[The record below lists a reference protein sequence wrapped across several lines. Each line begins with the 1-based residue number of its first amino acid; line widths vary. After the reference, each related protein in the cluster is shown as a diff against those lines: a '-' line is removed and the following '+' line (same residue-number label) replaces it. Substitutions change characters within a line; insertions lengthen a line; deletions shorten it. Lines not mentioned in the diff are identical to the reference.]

1 MDCNGNIYNI
11 GMGCCEPVL
20 GPIENY
26 YTKPTIDRMLDEI
39 TSAITSGCCITPE
52 EVDEKIDEA
61 ISGISVSGVTEEE
74 LNEAIASAKTE
85 IEGEIPS
92 LDGYATEQWVEDK
105 HYITGV
111 DLSDYALKSEIPVV
125 PTSNTAFTNDAGY
138 LTEHQSLS
146 GYATEAFVSA
156 FTYDKATID
165 EKVAGGGSFDPS
177 QYYNKTATDELLAEK
192 LDVTAYTPV
201 DLSNYYTTGE
211 TVNLVES
218 AVTRV
223 EDEIPTVPTSNT
235 AFTNDAG
242 YLTEHQ
248 SLSGYATEQ
257 WVEDKHYITGVDLS
271 NYATKAEI
279 PVVPTDISAFN
290 NDVGYITGVDLSNYA
305 TKDNLTA
312 ATDDMATK
320 TWVGQQGYL
329 TEHQSL
335 TAYSTTEQVNSAI
348 TQAVSGK
355 QDTLISGTNI
365 KTINNESLLGSGNIT
380 IQGGG
385 ATYTAGTGID
395 ITNDVIST
403 TLPITTGTGLYSV
416 VVATTDNQY
425 KPTASGSYSYA
436 EGKST
441 SATGNTAHAEGNTT
455 KAYGAYSHAE
465 GYNSTASN
473 DAAHAEGEYTSA
485 TGNSS
490 HAEGYN
496 TKAYGAYSHAEGNNA
511 IASGHSSHAEGNQTK
526 ANGKFSHAEGTY
538 TTAIGDD
545 SHAEGSNTTAVT
557 LHSHAEGAY
566 TKANQMYAHAEGR
579 FTVANGYYSH
589 AEGNYTVTYNDSEH
603 ASGEYNVSNT
613 GSTDADKTLFSVGN
627 GTQSSRHNAFEVRK
641 NGDVYVTSGGT
652 DVKLQDHLGGGG
664 TAYSAGTGIDITD
677 NVISSTL
684 PLSAGTGSKSIIEG
698 YHVNIASGAAS
709 HAEGLYTEAKNI
721 AEHAS
726 GMYNVSHTGNT
737 TAASTLFSVG
747 NGDENTRRN
756 AFEIR
761 QNGDIYIRKN
771 NTDVR
776 LQDITPGIWCGTM
789 AEYQQIS
796 GSTDNNTIYLIHS

>member
-1 MDCNGNIYNI
+1 MCDCQGKTYNI
-11 GMGCCEPVL
+11 AMCCEPQIKL

-52 EVDEKIDEA
+52 QVDEKIEEA
-61 ISGISVSGVTEEE
+61 ISGITVSGVTEEE

-177 QYYNKTATDELLAEK
+177 QYYNKTATDALLDEK
-192 LDVTAYTPV
+192 A
-201 DLSNYYTTGE
+201 DLSAFT
-211 TVNLVES
+211 
-218 AVTRV
+218 AH
-223 EDEIPTVPTSNT
+223 TSNT
-235 AFTNDAG
+235 TIHVTPEQVANWNAKSDFSGSYND
-242 YLTEHQ
+242 LT
-248 SLSGYATEQ
+248 
-257 WVEDKHYITGVDLS
+257 DKPT
-271 NYATKAEI
+271 I
-279 PVVPTDISAFN
+279 PTVPTDISAFN

-348 TQAVSGK
+348 TEAVSGK
-355 QDTLISGTNI
+355 QDTLVSSVNI

-385 ATYTAGTGID
+385 GTDAPISAGTG
-395 ITNDVIST
+395 TNALIEN
-403 TLPITTGTGLYSV
+403 Y
-416 VVATTDNQY
+416 
-425 KPTASGSYSYA
+425 
-436 EGKST
+436 
-441 SATGNTAHAEGNTT
+441 TGNTAG
-455 KAYGAYSHAE
+455 GDYSHAE
-465 GYNSTASN
+465 GT
-473 DAAHAEGEYTSA
+473 GTRA
-485 TGNSS
+485 TGNTS
-490 HAEGYN
+490 HAEGHNSY
-496 TKAYGAYSHAEGNNA
+496 AYG
-511 IASGHSSHAEGNQTK
+511 Q
-526 ANGKFSHAEGTY
+526 
-538 TTAIGDD
+538 
-545 SHAEGSNTTAVT
+545 
-557 LHSHAEGAY
+557 HSHAEGDA
-566 TKANQMYAHAEGR
+566 TTASNDSAHAEGR
-579 FTVANGYYSH
+579 KTVASGKYSH
-589 AEGNYTVTYNDSEH
+589 AEGNYTTADTLYAHSEGYYTV
-603 ASGEYNVSNT
+603 ASGQTSHAEGYMTHANGNT
-613 GSTDADKTLFSVGN
+613 SHSEGSATYA
-627 GTQSSRHNAFEVRK
+627 
-641 NGDVYVTSGGT
+641 NGD
-652 DVKLQDHLGGGG
+652 Q
-664 TAYSAGTGIDITD
+664 
-677 NVISSTL
+677 
-684 PLSAGTGSKSIIEG
+684 
-698 YHVNIASGAAS
+698 S
-709 HAEGLYTEAKNI
+709 HAEGLHTETNNV

-726 GMYNVSHTGNT
+726 GRYNVSHTGNT

-747 NGDENTRRN
+747 NGDEKTRRN

>member
-11 GMGCCEPVL
+11 GMGCCQEVL

-61 ISGISVSGVTEEE
+61 ISGITVSGVTEEE
-74 LNEAIASAKTE
+74 LNEAIASAKTQ
-85 IEGEIPS
+85 IE
-92 LDGYATEQWVEDK
+92 A
-105 HYITGV
+105 
-111 DLSDYALKSEIPVV
+111 EIPVV

-165 EKVAGGGSFDPS
+165 EKVAGGGTFDPT

-223 EDEIPTVPTSNT
+223 EGEIPTVPTSNT

-242 YLTEHQ
+242 Y
-248 SLSGYATEQ
+248 
-257 WVEDKHYITGVDLS
+257 ITGVDLS
-271 NYATKAEI
+271 NYATTGDVNNVSTALTSHASNTTIHVTPEQVANWNAKSDFSGSYNDLTDKPTI
-279 PVVPTDISAFN
+279 PTVPTDISAFN

-305 TKDNLTA
+305 TVDNLTA

-355 QDTLISGTNI
+355 QDTLVSSVNI

-385 ATYTAGTGID
+385 ATYT
-395 ITNDVIST
+395 
-403 TLPITTGTGLYSV
+403 
-416 VVATTDNQY
+416 
-425 KPTASGSYSYA
+425 
-436 EGKST
+436 
-441 SATGNTAHAEGNTT
+441 
-455 KAYGAYSHAE
+455 
-465 GYNSTASN
+465 
-473 DAAHAEGEYTSA
+473 
-485 TGNSS
+485 
-490 HAEGYN
+490 
-496 TKAYGAYSHAEGNNA
+496 
-511 IASGHSSHAEGNQTK
+511 
-526 ANGKFSHAEGTY
+526 
-538 TTAIGDD
+538 
-545 SHAEGSNTTAVT
+545 
-557 LHSHAEGAY
+557 
-566 TKANQMYAHAEGR
+566 
-579 FTVANGYYSH
+579 
-589 AEGNYTVTYNDSEH
+589 
-603 ASGEYNVSNT
+603 
-613 GSTDADKTLFSVGN
+613 
-627 GTQSSRHNAFEVRK
+627 
-641 NGDVYVTSGGT
+641 
-652 DVKLQDHLGGGG
+652 
-664 TAYSAGTGIDITD
+664 AGTGIDITD

-709 HAEGLYTEAKNI
+709 HAEGLYTEAKNV

-737 TAASTLFSVG
+737 TATSTLFSVG
-747 NGDENTRRN
+747 NGDEKTRRN